1 MQRPL
6 NTNIAILAFVCR
18 LDDPRRCCGVVWQ
31 LWNCTSRALEMRG
44 MVTVPAAANESRL
57 AASLKVIFACAVR
70 VPSAGARWLGGLV
83 QRVQW
88 GARALGRCSL
98 TATLV
103 SMRPGTATP
112 RNPPS
117 PQALTLPFAC
127 CCVSAGLDS
136 AEAGPRDCDT
146 LRPRAMRHRCA
157 SCGTNRA
164 RPPRSA
170 SSACFSHAAAL
181 VERLLWSLGPDGP
194 TGGCTRAQDQE
205 PGLIGC
211 CPHAWLNAMVG
222 GAKALALASQ
232 LKLCGRL
239 LHPHALDGRGDRDR
253 VAVVRARV
261 PRPPSCARRDPCR
274 SPHRSHTR
282 APPTVNLAP
291 CAPPSLHLP
300 LHVRR
305 CRGTLKTSNAAAAD
319 GVAAPTA
326 AVVPPSVPPST
337 SPSLPPWLLPPPLAD
352 VVAAV
357 RAGGKCLASG
367 VVHSGARLCLSL

>member
-1 MQRPL
+1 
-6 NTNIAILAFVCR
+6 
-18 LDDPRRCCGVVWQ
+18 
-31 LWNCTSRALEMRG
+31 
-44 MVTVPAAANESRL
+44 
-57 AASLKVIFACAVR
+57 
-70 VPSAGARWLGGLV
+70 
-83 QRVQW
+83 
-88 GARALGRCSL
+88 
-98 TATLV
+98 
-103 SMRPGTATP
+103 
-112 RNPPS
+112 
-117 PQALTLPFAC
+117 
-127 CCVSAGLDS
+127 
-136 AEAGPRDCDT
+136 
-146 LRPRAMRHRCA
+146 MRHRCA

-291 CAPPSLHLP
+291 CAPALSAPPFACAQVSRHFEDQQCRRRR
-300 LHVRR
+300 RR
-305 CRGTLKTSNAAAAD
+305 CCPHRRRSATICATINIPIVATVVAAAAACRR
-319 GVAAPTA
+319 GSRRASRGQMFGFWRCALRCSIVSLVVVYSVANQVH
-326 AVVPPSVPPST
+326 AVS
-337 SPSLPPWLLPPPLAD
+337 
-352 VVAAV
+352 
-357 RAGGKCLASG
+357 
-367 VVHSGARLCLSL
+367 